1 MTEWMI
7 LTVGGGDCVIP
18 PASVP
23 TSPQGT
29 YSQNGALAFVSDPVR
44 EMLRPVTGLSPIRY
58 KGHLRGG

>member
-7 LTVGGGDCVIP
+7 LTVGGGDCVTP

-44 EMLRPVTGLSPIRY
+44 EMLRPSDT
-58 KGHLRGG
+58 RGISEKDEL